1 MNVNG
6 SEYKGI
12 FYNETNEK
20 RYYEGG
26 AHFKYKHLY
35 AILSQLEK
43 NQNKISSDSS
53 LAKKHSSS
61 NSMPSI
67 NNINS
72 SSHKKVSTMKL
83 KKDNKNLNSSL
94 PLSKDNNYKKILL
107 PPTIKNRN
115 NSLVNNNN
123 ISQPYSFNSK
133 YNSSLLKNRNNSFI
147 GISSNKLNDNNS
159 NNNNNNV
166 LIPII
171 NHHYTNHTNEQ
182 NSISRN
188 SRVPVSSLYC
198 NLTNLHLNHKN
209 NTSFNTN
216 NMGLTL
222 KKSERVNNSGL
233 NGNILNVIY
242 QKSSRKESKEE
253 IGRNNILSVKKL
265 IAFKRN
271 NSLNEINNKTIH
283 QMLNTNKKFDLL
295 HNKYYRK
302 ALMYQKK

>member
-1 MNVNG
+1 MNING

-43 NQNKISSDSS
+43 NQNKTPSNSS
-53 LAKKHSSS
+53 LPKNHSLS

-67 NNINS
+67 NNLNS
-72 SSHKKVSTMKL
+72 LSHKKISTMKL
-83 KKDNKNLNSSL
+83 KKDNQNLNSSL
-94 PLSKDNNYKKILL
+94 PLSKENNYKKILL

-115 NSLVNNNN
+115 NSSINNNKNN
-123 ISQPYSFNSK
+123 IAQPYSFNHK
-133 YNSSLLKNRNNSFI
+133 YNPSFLKNRNNSYI

-159 NNNNNNV
+159 NNNNI

-182 NSISRN
+182 TSISRN

-222 KKSERVNNSGL
+222 KKSERDNSGL
-233 NGNILNVIY
+233 NRNILNGIY
-242 QKSSRKESKEE
+242 QKNSRKESKEE
-253 IGRNNILSVKKL
+253 IGRNNILNVKKL
-265 IAFKRN
+265 MAFNRN
-271 NSLNEINNKTIH
+271 NSLNEISNKTI
-283 QMLNTNKKFDLL
+283 QYLLNTNKKFDVL
-295 HNKYYRK
+295 HNKYYKK

>member
-1 MNVNG
+1 MNING

-43 NQNKISSDSS
+43 NQNTTPSNSSIP
-53 LAKKHSSS
+53 KNHSSS

-67 NNINS
+67 NNLNS
-72 SSHKKVSTMKL
+72 LSHKKISTIKL

-94 PLSKDNNYKKILL
+94 PLSKENNYKKILL

-115 NSLVNNNN
+115 NSLINNNNN
-123 ISQPYSFNSK
+123 IAQPYSFNHK
-133 YNSSLLKNRNNSFI
+133 YNTSFIKNRNNSFI

-159 NNNNNNV
+159 KNV

-182 NSISRN
+182 TSISRN
-188 SRVPVSSLYC
+188 SRVSVSSLYC
-198 NLTNLHLNHKN
+198 NLTNLQLNHKN

-222 KKSERVNNSGL
+222 KKSERDNNNGL
-233 NGNILNVIY
+233 SRNILNGMY
-242 QKSSRKESKEE
+242 QKNSRKESKEE
-253 IGRNNILSVKKL
+253 IGRNNILNVKK
-265 IAFKRN
+265 IMAFNRN
-271 NSLNEINNKTIH
+271 NSLNEINNKTIQH
-283 QMLNTNKKFDLL
+283 LLNKNKKFDVL
-295 HNKYYRK
+295 HNKYYKK

>member
-1 MNVNG
+1 MNING

-43 NQNKISSDSS
+43 NQNTTPSNSSIP
-53 LAKKHSSS
+53 KNHSSS

-67 NNINS
+67 NNLNS
-72 SSHKKVSTMKL
+72 LSHKKISTIKL

-94 PLSKDNNYKKILL
+94 PLSKENNYKKILL

-115 NSLVNNNN
+115 NSLINNNNN
-123 ISQPYSFNSK
+123 IAQPYSFNHK
-133 YNSSLLKNRNNSFI
+133 YNTSFLKNRNNSFI

-159 NNNNNNV
+159 KNV

-182 NSISRN
+182 TSISRN
-188 SRVPVSSLYC
+188 SRVSVSSLYC
-198 NLTNLHLNHKN
+198 NLTNLQLNHKN
-209 NTSFNTN
+209 NTSFNTSAKAES
-216 NMGLTL
+216 MLTL
-222 KKSERVNNSGL
+222 E
-233 NGNILNVIY
+233 
-242 QKSSRKESKEE
+242 
-253 IGRNNILSVKKL
+253 
-265 IAFKRN
+265 
-271 NSLNEINNKTIH
+271 
-283 QMLNTNKKFDLL
+283 
-295 HNKYYRK
+295 KYT
-302 ALMYQKK
+302 

>member
-1 MNVNG
+1 MNING

-43 NQNKISSDSS
+43 NQNKTPSNSSIP
-53 LAKKHSSS
+53 KNHSSS

-67 NNINS
+67 NNLNS
-72 SSHKKVSTMKL
+72 LSHKKISTIKL

-94 PLSKDNNYKKILL
+94 PLSKENKYKKILL

-115 NSLVNNNN
+115 NSLINNNN
-123 ISQPYSFNSK
+123 IAQPYSFNHK
-133 YNSSLLKNRNNSFI
+133 YNTSFLKNRNNSFI

-159 NNNNNNV
+159 NNNNV

-182 NSISRN
+182 TSISRN

-222 KKSERVNNSGL
+222 KKSERDNNSGL
-233 NGNILNVIY
+233 SRNILNGIY
-242 QKSSRKESKEE
+242 QKNSRKESKEE
-253 IGRNNILSVKKL
+253 IGRNNILNVKKL
-265 IAFKRN
+265 MAFNRN
-271 NSLNEINNKTIH
+271 NSLNEINNKTIQH
-283 QMLNTNKKFDLL
+283 LLNTNKKFDVL
-295 HNKYYRK
+295 HNKYYKK

>member
-1 MNVNG
+1 MNING

-43 NQNKISSDSS
+43 NQNKTPSNSSIP
-53 LAKKHSSS
+53 KNHSSS

-67 NNINS
+67 NNLNS
-72 SSHKKVSTMKL
+72 LSHKKISTIKL

-94 PLSKDNNYKKILL
+94 PLSKENKYKKILL

-115 NSLVNNNN
+115 NSLINNNN
-123 ISQPYSFNSK
+123 IAQPYSFNHK
-133 YNSSLLKNRNNSFI
+133 YNTSFLKNRNNSFI

-159 NNNNNNV
+159 NNNNV

-182 NSISRN
+182 TSISRN

-222 KKSERVNNSGL
+222 KKSERDNNSGL
-233 NGNILNVIY
+233 SRNILNGIY
-242 QKSSRKESKEE
+242 QKNSRKESKEE
-253 IGRNNILSVKKL
+253 IGKNNILNVKKL
-265 IAFKRN
+265 MAFNRN
-271 NSLNEINNKTIH
+271 NSLNEINNKTIQH
-283 QMLNTNKKFDLL
+283 LLNTNKKFDVL
-295 HNKYYRK
+295 HNKYYKK

>member
-1 MNVNG
+1 MNING

-43 NQNKISSDSS
+43 NQNKTPSNSSIP
-53 LAKKHSSS
+53 KNHSSS

-67 NNINS
+67 NNLNS
-72 SSHKKVSTMKL
+72 LSHKKISTIKL

-94 PLSKDNNYKKILL
+94 PLSKENKYKKILL

-115 NSLVNNNN
+115 NSLINNNN
-123 ISQPYSFNSK
+123 IAQPYSFNHK
-133 YNSSLLKNRNNSFI
+133 YNTSFLKNRNNSFI

-159 NNNNNNV
+159 NNNNV

-182 NSISRN
+182 TSISRN

-222 KKSERVNNSGL
+222 KKSERDNNSGL
-233 NGNILNVIY
+233 SRNILNGIY
-242 QKSSRKESKEE
+242 QKNSRKESKEE
-253 IGRNNILSVKKL
+253 IGC
-265 IAFKRN
+265 A
-271 NSLNEINNKTIH
+271 LNRTDAGGKPLQSTGNYHERPGICQRPEGRQTRRF
-283 QMLNTNKKFDLL
+283 L
-295 HNKYYRK
+295 
-302 ALMYQKK
+302 

>member
-1 MNVNG
+1 MNING

-43 NQNKISSDSS
+43 NQNTTPSNSSIP
-53 LAKKHSSS
+53 KNHSSS

-67 NNINS
+67 NNLNS
-72 SSHKKVSTMKL
+72 LSHKKISTIKL

-94 PLSKDNNYKKILL
+94 PLSKENNYKKILL

-115 NSLVNNNN
+115 NSLINNNNN
-123 ISQPYSFNSK
+123 IAQPYSFNHK
-133 YNSSLLKNRNNSFI
+133 YNTSFLKNRNNSFI

-159 NNNNNNV
+159 KNV

-182 NSISRN
+182 TSISRN
-188 SRVPVSSLYC
+188 SRVSVSSLYC
-198 NLTNLHLNHKN
+198 NLTNLQLNHKN

-222 KKSERVNNSGL
+222 KKSERDNNNGL
-233 NGNILNVIY
+233 SRNILNGMY
-242 QKSSRKESKEE
+242 QKNSRKESKEE
-253 IGRNNILSVKKL
+253 IGRNNILNVKK
-265 IAFKRN
+265 IMAFNRN
-271 NSLNEINNKTIH
+271 NSLNEINNKTIQH
-283 QMLNTNKKFDLL
+283 LLNTNKKFDVL
-295 HNKYYRK
+295 HNKYYKK

>member
-1 MNVNG
+1 MNING

-26 AHFKYKHLY
+26 AHFKYRHLY

-43 NQNKISSDSS
+43 NQNKTPSNSSIP
-53 LAKKHSSS
+53 KNHSSS

-67 NNINS
+67 NNLNS
-72 SSHKKVSTMKL
+72 LSHKKISTIKL

-94 PLSKDNNYKKILL
+94 PLSKENKYKKILL

-115 NSLVNNNN
+115 NSLINNNN
-123 ISQPYSFNSK
+123 IAQPYSFNHK
-133 YNSSLLKNRNNSFI
+133 YNTSFLKNRNNSFI

-159 NNNNNNV
+159 NNNNV

-182 NSISRN
+182 TSISRN

-222 KKSERVNNSGL
+222 KKSERDNNSGL
-233 NGNILNVIY
+233 SRNILNGIY
-242 QKSSRKESKEE
+242 QKNSRKESKEE
-253 IGRNNILSVKKL
+253 IGKNNILNVKKL
-265 IAFKRN
+265 MAFNRN
-271 NSLNEINNKTIH
+271 NSLNEINNKTIQH
-283 QMLNTNKKFDLL
+283 LLNTNKKFDVL
-295 HNKYYRK
+295 HNKYYKK